1 MKIMHLAD
9 LHIGKTILEQSLL
22 EDQKYMLNQIINI
35 IKQENVDIVLIA
47 GDVYDRTVPS
57 SEAVELLDDF
67 LNSLI
72 KELKIKVFII
82 SGNHDSKERLGFGN
96 KIFEEEGLY
105 IQTTYEGNIRK
116 LTLEDEYGNL
126 NIYMMPFVKPIE
138 VSKYFDD
145 EIEDYDEAFSKIMDK
160 EEINEKERNIIL
172 SHQFV
177 TNAGKEPDRC
187 ESENLSIGGTE
198 NIDVSHFDK
207 FDYVALGHIHGP
219 QKVGRDTIR
228 YSGTMLKYSF
238 SEVHHNK
245 SVPIIEFKEKTN
257 IDYKLVPLKPLR
269 DMRVIE
275 GPIEELLKK
284 ENYEGT
290 NLDDYIMAIVTNE
303 ETIYDAIGQI
313 RRVYPNTLRL
323 DIKNSK
329 TQNELGNSF
338 SNVEK
343 IRQKDEFEL
352 FEEFFEFQNNVPL
365 TDKQKDIMSE
375 IITSI
380 KEKR

>member
-35 IKQENVDIVLIA
+35 IKKEKVDIVLIA

-72 KELKIKVFII
+72 KELKIKVFMI

-105 IQTTYEGNIRK
+105 IQTTYEGNIGK
-116 LTLEDEYGNL
+116 VTLEDEYGNL
-126 NIYMMPFVKPIE
+126 NIYMMPFIKPIE
-138 VSKYFDD
+138 VSRYFDD
-145 EIEDYDEAFSKIMDK
+145 EIEEYDEAFSKIMDK

-187 ESENLSIGGTE
+187 ESETLSIGGTE

-303 ETIYDAIGQI
+303 EPIYDAIGQI
-313 RRVYPNTLRL
+313 RRIYPNTLRL

-329 TQNELGNSF
+329 TQNEFGNNF

-343 IRQKDEFEL
+343 IRQKNELEL

-365 TDKQKDIMSE
+365 TDEQKDIVSE

>member
-35 IKQENVDIVLIA
+35 IKNEKVDIVLIA

-116 LTLEDEYGNL
+116 VTLEDEYGNL
-126 NIYMMPFVKPIE
+126 NIYMMPFIKPIE
-138 VSKYFDD
+138 VSKYFED

-160 EEINEKERNIIL
+160 EEINKKERNIIL

-187 ESENLSIGGTE
+187 ESETLSIGGTE

-207 FDYVALGHIHGP
+207 FDYVALRSYSWAT
-219 QKVGRDTIR
+219 KSWKR
-228 YSGTMLKYSF
+228 YY
-238 SEVHHNK
+238 
-245 SVPIIEFKEKTN
+245 
-257 IDYKLVPLKPLR
+257 
-269 DMRVIE
+269 
-275 GPIEELLKK
+275 
-284 ENYEGT
+284 
-290 NLDDYIMAIVTNE
+290 
-303 ETIYDAIGQI
+303 
-313 RRVYPNTLRL
+313 
-323 DIKNSK
+323 
-329 TQNELGNSF
+329 
-338 SNVEK
+338 
-343 IRQKDEFEL
+343 
-352 FEEFFEFQNNVPL
+352 
-365 TDKQKDIMSE
+365 
-375 IITSI
+375 
-380 KEKR
+380 